1 MAAFDHLVAQL
12 PHPAFPSGCERL
24 FIALPVPWRKPSAAA
39 GEQDVAIPLFDGRWG
54 GFALRLALLAGTA
67 LVAPAH
73 AQDATWHTA
82 PVSTNFSTG
91 LNWDTGFRPTGT
103 AFFGTSTITNLSF
116 ANDVTIGG
124 WTFNANAANYSFS
137 NNRILEFTGAGIVV
151 NGGSATISNSGDL
164 YFRNASSAGI
174 ASIIDIYRVRR
185 LIECQALAQA
195 YPRHPAK
202 KHMRE
207 AVEMALKCREA
218 GDWLGVGTANME
230 FHMAI
235 VELADSERLNNLFA
249 HILVELRLAF
259 GLLKDPEFLH
269 APYVDMNMKLLE
281 LIEAGKFAEGSAA
294 LNDYLVHSE
303 RIVLAVYARSMPEGG
318 IDS

>member
-1 MAAFDHLVAQL
+1 VFVAV
-12 PHPAFPSGCERL
+12 PS
-24 FIALPVPWRKPSAAA
+24 
-39 GEQDVAIPLFDGRWG
+39 
-54 GFALRLALLAGTA
+54 
-67 LVAPAH
+67 
-73 AQDATWHTA
+73 
-82 PVSTNFSTG
+82 
-91 LNWDTGFRPTGT
+91 
-103 AFFGTSTITNLSF
+103 
-116 ANDVTIGG
+116 
-124 WTFNANAANYSFS
+124 
-137 NNRILEFTGAGIVV
+137 
-151 NGGSATISNSGDL
+151 
-164 YFRNASSAGI
+164 I

-269 APYVDMNMKLLE
+269 APYVDMNTKLLE

-318 IDS
+318 VDG